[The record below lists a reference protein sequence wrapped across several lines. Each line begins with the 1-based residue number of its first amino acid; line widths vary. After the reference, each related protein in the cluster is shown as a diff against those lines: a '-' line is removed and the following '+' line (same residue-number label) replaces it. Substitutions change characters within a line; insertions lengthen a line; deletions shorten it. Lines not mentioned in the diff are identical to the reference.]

1 MKKKL
6 LLKKQWRFCSKTSAQ
21 KKTAFKQFSHEII
34 LEVINMKRLKMT
46 PSEAIVETLLAENVD
61 HVCGIVGS
69 AFMDML
75 DLFPTAGIKFI
86 PVRHEQSAAHM
97 EDAYSRVSGRCGVV
111 VGQNGPGIT
120 NMVTSVAAANMGH
133 TPLVI
138 ISPSAG
144 TPTIGWDGFQEC
156 DQVSVFRAITKAVVR
171 VPHPKRA
178 ADCLRTAFRIAYA
191 DRGAVLYDI
200 PRDYFY
206 GELEDKILKPSQYRV
221 DARGCGSIEQ
231 LDRAAELLSKAKNPV
246 IVSGRGVVDAD
257 ALNIVKAIAEH
268 LTAPVAVTYL
278 HNDAFY
284 GDHPLFVG
292 PIGYMGSKAAM
303 KILAKADVMLAIG
316 TRLSVF
322 GTLPQYDINYF
333 PENAKIIQVDI
344 NPKHIARTHPI
355 EVGIIGDAK
364 EASAEIMRRLKAM
377 DKGRKPDAK
386 RLEVVAKEKEIWEK
400 EIVDLAMVDGNPINP
415 RRVLLEIS
423 RALPANAI
431 VTTDIGNVASTA
443 NSYLKFT
450 QPRRHIAA
458 LTFGNTGF
466 AYPAAL
472 GAQLADPKAPVVA
485 IIGDGAWGMSL
496 HEVSTAVE
504 HNIPVVACVF
514 RNMWWGAEAKNQV
527 DFYNNRFIG
536 VDIPTPE
543 SFVPAAKAL
552 GANSLQVSRP
562 QDIREAFESC
572 INSHKPTVLE
582 FLVDGKQLA
591 PPFRKDA
598 LALPTRLLR
607 KYSHLDH
614 RNW

>member
-1 MKKKL
+1 MEK
-6 LLKKQWRFCSKTSAQ
+6 
-21 KKTAFKQFSHEII
+21 
-34 LEVINMKRLKMT
+34 VKMT
-46 PSEAIVETLLAENVD
+46 PSEAIVETLLAEGVD

-75 DLFPTAGIKFI
+75 DLFPTAGIRFV

-97 EDAYSRVSGRCGVV
+97 EDAYCRVSGRCGVV

-156 DQVSVFRAITKAVVR
+156 DQMSVFKSVTKAVVR

-206 GELEDKILKPSQYRV
+206 GELSETILKPSQYRV
-221 DARGCGSIEQ
+221 DARGCGSQEQ
-231 LDRAAELLSKAKNPV
+231 LDRAAELLAKAKNPV

-257 ALNIVKAIAEH
+257 ALEIVKAIAEH

-284 GDHPLFVG
+284 ANHPLSVG

-303 KILAKADVMLAIG
+303 KTLAQADVMLAIG

-322 GTLPQYDINYF
+322 GTLPQYDIDYF
-333 PENAKIIQVDI
+333 PEHAKIIQIDI

-355 EVGIIGDAK
+355 EVGIVGDAK
-364 EASAEIMRRLKAM
+364 DATVEILKRLKAM
-377 DKGRKPDAK
+377 DGNRKPDAG
-386 RLEVVAKEKEIWEK
+386 RLEAAAKEREIWEE
-400 EIVDLAMVDGNPINP
+400 EIVKEAMVDGNPINP

-423 RALPANAI
+423 RALPDNAI
-431 VTTDIGNVASTA
+431 VSTDIGNVASTA
-443 NSYLKFT
+443 NSYLKFNR
-450 QPRRHIAA
+450 PRTHIAA

-472 GAQLADPKAPVVA
+472 GAQIAKPDAPVIA
-485 IIGDGAWGMSL
+485 IVGDGAWGMSL

-504 HNIPVVACVF
+504 HNLPVVACVF

-527 DFYNNRFIG
+527 DYYNDRFIG

-543 SFVPAAKAL
+543 SFVPVAKAM
-552 GANSLQVSRP
+552 GAEGMRVERP
-562 QDIREAFESC
+562 EDIREAFDLC
-572 INSHKPTVLE
+572 IKSRKPTVLE
-582 FLVDGKQLA
+582 FLVDGRQLA

-598 LALPTRLLR
+598 LFMPTRFLP
-607 KYSHLDH
+607 KYAHLDY

>member
-1 MKKKL
+1 
-6 LLKKQWRFCSKTSAQ
+6 
-21 KKTAFKQFSHEII
+21 
-34 LEVINMKRLKMT
+34 MKRLKMT

-61 HVCGIVGS
+61 HICGIVGS

-97 EDAYSRVSGRCGVV
+97 EDAYCRVSGRCGVV

-257 ALNIVKAIAEH
+257 ALDIVKAIAEH

-400 EIVDLAMVDGNPINP
+400 EIVDLAMVDGNPMNP
-415 RRVLLEIS
+415 RRVLLEMS
-423 RALPANAI
+423 RALPDDAI
-431 VTTDIGNVASTA
+431 VTTDIGNVSSTA
-443 NSYLKFT
+443 NSYLKFNH
-450 QPRRHIAA
+450 PRRHIAA

-472 GAQLADPKAPVVA
+472 GAQIARPKAPVIA

-504 HNIPVVACVF
+504 HNLPVIACVF

-552 GANSLQVSRP
+552 GANSLQVNRP

-598 LALPTRLLR
+598 LALPTRLLP
-607 KYSHLDH
+607 KYAHLDH

>member
-1 MKKKL
+1 MAK
-6 LLKKQWRFCSKTSAQ
+6 
-21 KKTAFKQFSHEII
+21 E
-34 LEVINMKRLKMT
+34 KMT
-46 PSEAIVETLLAENVD
+46 PSEAIVETLLAEGVD

-75 DLFPTAGIKFI
+75 DLLPAAGIKFI
-86 PVRHEQSAAHM
+86 PVRHEQSAGHM
-97 EDAYSRVSGRCGVV
+97 EDAFCRVSGRCGVV
-111 VGQNGPGIT
+111 IGQNGPGIT

-144 TPTIGWDGFQEC
+144 TPTVGWDGFQEC
-156 DQVSVFRAITKAVVR
+156 DQMSVFRAVTKAIVR

-206 GELEDKILKPSQYRV
+206 GEVEETILKPSQYRV
-221 DARGCGSIEQ
+221 DARGCGSQEQ
-231 LDRAAELLSKAKNPV
+231 LDRAADLLAKATNPV

-257 ALNIVKAIAEH
+257 ALEIVKAIADH

-284 GDHPLFVG
+284 ANHPLSVG

-303 KILAKADVMLAIG
+303 KTLAQADVMLAVG

-333 PENAKIIQVDI
+333 PENAKIIQIDI

-364 EASAEIMRRLKAM
+364 DASVEILKRLKAI
-377 DKGRKPDAK
+377 DGDRKPDTR
-386 RLEVVAKEKEIWEK
+386 RLEAVAKEKQIWE
-400 EIVDLAMVDGNPINP
+400 EELVNDAMVGGDPINP

-423 RALPANAI
+423 RALPDDAI

-443 NSYLKFT
+443 NSYLKFNQSRT
-450 QPRRHIAA
+450 HIAA

-472 GAQLADPKAPVVA
+472 GAQIAKPDAPVIA
-485 IIGDGAWGMSL
+485 IVGDGAWGMSL

-504 HNIPVVACVF
+504 HNLPVVACVF

-527 DFYNNRFIG
+527 DFYNDRFIG

-543 SFVPAAKAL
+543 SFVPVAKAM
-552 GANSLQVSRP
+552 GAEGLRVERP
-562 QDIREAFESC
+562 EDIRDAFDQC
-572 INSHKPTVLE
+572 IKSRKPTVLE

-598 LALPTRLLR
+598 LFLPTRHLP
-607 KYSHLDH
+607 KYAHLDY

>member
-1 MKKKL
+1 MEK
-6 LLKKQWRFCSKTSAQ
+6 
-21 KKTAFKQFSHEII
+21 
-34 LEVINMKRLKMT
+34 MKMT
-46 PSEAIVETLLAENVD
+46 PSEAIVETLLAEGVD

-75 DLFPTAGIKFI
+75 DLFPDAGIKFY

-97 EDAYSRVSGRCGVV
+97 EDAYARITGRAGVV
-111 VGQNGPGIT
+111 TGQNGPGIT

-133 TPLVI
+133 TPLIV

-156 DQVSVFRAITKAVVR
+156 DQVSVFRAITKATVR

-206 GELEDKILKPSQYRV
+206 GEIEDAILQPHQYRV
-221 DARGCGSIEQ
+221 DARGCGALES
-231 LDRAAELLSKAKNPV
+231 LDRAAELLSSAKNPV
-246 IVSGRGVVDAD
+246 ILSGRGVVDSD
-257 ALNIVKAIAEH
+257 ALDIVKQIAEY

-284 GDHPLFVG
+284 GNHPLSVG

-303 KILAKADVMLAIG
+303 KILSQADVMLAIG

-333 PENAKIIQVDI
+333 PESAKIIQIDI

-364 EASAEIMRRLKAM
+364 EASAEILKRLKSI
-377 DKGRKPDAK
+377 DEK
-386 RLEVVAKEKEIWEK
+386 RRPNHARLTAIAEEKETWEK
-400 EIVDLAMVDGNPINP
+400 EIVEEAMVDGNPINP

-423 RALPANAI
+423 RALPEEAI
-431 VTTDIGNVASTA
+431 VTTDIGNVSSTA
-443 NSYLKFT
+443 NSYLKFNKG
-450 QPRRHIAA
+450 RKHIAA

-472 GAQLADPKAPVVA
+472 GAQIARPDAPVIA
-485 IIGDGAWGMSL
+485 IVGDGAWGMSL

-504 HNIPVVACVF
+504 HNLPVVACVF
-514 RNMWWGAEAKNQV
+514 RNMWWGAEAKNQI
-527 DFYNNRFIG
+527 DFYNSRFYG
-536 VDIPTPE
+536 VDIPTPK
-543 SFVPAAKAL
+543 SFVPVAKAM
-552 GANSLQVSRP
+552 GAEGVRVERP
-562 QDIREAFESC
+562 QDIAEAFDTYIKSR
-572 INSHKPTVLE
+572 KPTVLE
-582 FLVDGKQLA
+582 FCVDGMMLA

-598 LALPTRLLR
+598 LALPVRYLK
-607 KYSHLDH
+607 KYQHLDY
-614 RNW
+614 RNWR

>member
-1 MKKKL
+1 MKMKK
-6 LLKKQWRFCSKTSAQ
+6 
-21 KKTAFKQFSHEII
+21 
-34 LEVINMKRLKMT
+34 VKMT
-46 PSEAIVETLLAENVD
+46 PSEAIVETRLAEGVD

-75 DLFPTAGIKFI
+75 DLFPSAGIRFI

-97 EDAYSRVSGRCGVV
+97 EDAYGRISGRCGVV
-111 VGQNGPGIT
+111 TGQNGPGIT

-156 DQVSVFRAITKAVVR
+156 DQMSVFRAITKAVVR

-206 GELEDKILKPSQYRV
+206 GELEEKILKPSQYRV

-231 LDRAAELLSKAKNPV
+231 LERAAALLSKAKNPV

-257 ALNIVKAIAEH
+257 ALDIVKAIAEH

-284 GDHPLFVG
+284 GNHPLYIG

-303 KILAKADVMLAIG
+303 KTLAQADVMLAIG

-333 PENAKIIQVDI
+333 PDNAKIIQVDI

-364 EASAEIMRRLKAM
+364 EATVEILKRLKTING
-377 DKGRKPDAK
+377 KRKANAK
-386 RLEVVAKEKEIWEK
+386 RMEAAAKEKKKWEK
-400 EIVDLAMVDGNPINP
+400 EIVDLAMVKGNPINP
-415 RRVLLEIS
+415 RRVLLEMS
-423 RALPANAI
+423 RVMPDDAI
-431 VTTDIGNVASTA
+431 LTTDIGNVASTA
-443 NSYLKFT
+443 NSYFKFNNS
-450 QPRRHIAA
+450 RRHVAA

-472 GAQLADPKAPVVA
+472 GAQLARPDAPVVA

-504 HNIPVVACVF
+504 HNLPVVACVF

-536 VDIPTPE
+536 VDIPTPQ
-543 SFVPAAKAL
+543 SFVPVAKAM
-552 GANSLQVSRP
+552 GAHSVQVDRP
-562 QDIREAFESC
+562 EDIREAFLEC
-572 INSHKPTVLE
+572 IKCRKPTVLE

-598 LALPTRLLR
+598 LSLPSRFLP
-607 KYSHLDH
+607 KYSHLDYH
-614 RNW
+614 NWIKG